1 MFCPQGLRMNLS
13 QYQDNPSLETGTT
26 FSAGTLG
33 RRSGKDNTRTTG
45 GIAPKA
51 ILMVWRHVR
60 SNGHYHYVEAI
71 LVLDWMAPASSWQRR
86 QGRWGTCQDC
96 EKRWTLRGRLPRRRG
111 WDLNR
116 TWCHPIKLHIWD
128 NSDLCVDMFIIEERR
143 RKMTTSANCPNVSH
157 EKWVFSEEGQLGRS
171 HVRVGKV
178 RRRRRHVCAI
188 FQACCACVLPVDTQ
202 VLYLHFAVKIHI

>member
-51 ILMVWRHVR
+51 MLIVWGHVR
-60 SNGHYHYVEAI
+60 SNGHYHYMEAI

-116 TWCHPIKLHIWD
+116 TWCHHNIRCIVEKIQI
-128 NSDLCVDMFIIEERR
+128 CVLTCLLWWGVCVFVCLSREKKKNDHLLELPKCES
-143 RKMTTSANCPNVSH
+143 RKMSAFSRRSVGVLCHSWKSAQTTHTRLCY
-157 EKWVFSEEGQLGRS
+157 FSSLL
-171 HVRVGKV
+171 
-178 RRRRRHVCAI
+178 C
-188 FQACCACVLPVDTQ
+188 
-202 VLYLHFAVKIHI
+202 

>member
-1 MFCPQGLRMNLS
+1 MHFLPEHALEDLTLAHFFRCLITLALSLKCFSLVHHRKTSHFLPPERLRMNLS

-51 ILMVWRHVR
+51 ILMVWGHVR
-60 SNGHYHYVEAI
+60 SNGHYHFMEAI
-71 LVLDWMAPASSWQRR
+71 LVLDWMAPASPWQRR
-86 QGRWGTCQDC
+86 QGRWGTCQGC

-116 TWCHPIKLHIWD
+116 TLCHPNIR
-128 NSDLCVDMFIIEERR
+128 C
-143 RKMTTSANCPNVSH
+143 
-157 EKWVFSEEGQLGRS
+157 
-171 HVRVGKV
+171 
-178 RRRRRHVCAI
+178 I
-188 FQACCACVLPVDTQ
+188 FETIQICVLTCLLWWSVC
-202 VLYLHFAVKIHI
+202 VFVCLSRKK

>member
-1 MFCPQGLRMNLS
+1 M
-13 QYQDNPSLETGTT
+13 TT

-33 RRSGKDNTRTTG
+33 RRSGKDNTKTTG

-116 TWCHPIKLHIWD
+116 TWCHPNIRCIFQKIQICVLTSGLHKLWYPSIQD
-128 NSDLCVDMFIIEERR
+128 
-143 RKMTTSANCPNVSH
+143 TSMWTKFRAHGEHGDALLFSNLGAL
-157 EKWVFSEEGQLGRS
+157 WFSENRS
-171 HVRVGKV
+171 HPDRLSHLGLRNIWYVFCWLQTR
-178 RRRRRHVCAI
+178 
-188 FQACCACVLPVDTQ
+188 
-202 VLYLHFAVKIHI
+202 